1 MVMERLSFGSILM
14 VDQPDTNE
22 NLDGIPPSRGIE
34 EVRDVALRQID
45 LLLASV
51 AESKRHVLEMTQR
64 IAESKRRDWE
74 TWAGAVLP
82 KMLASKD
89 ASVCYLHHENPCLR
103 KAAIALLLDH
113 WCCVPEFASTL
124 RRLAVEDPDPTVQE
138 MSLIVMGSSSSGLRS
153 PSLARF
159 FSRIVLDERMASKVR
174 LCAYNL
180 LFQIDGLP
188 SSSWPTIRALRGQ
201 FVFPDDVDW
210 AFVNRSCHSLSGN
223 DE

>member
-1 MVMERLSFGSILM
+1 MA
-14 VDQPDTNE
+14 DQPDTKE
-22 NLDGIPPSRGIE
+22 NLDGIPPSRGVE

-51 AESKRHVLEMTQR
+51 AESKQRILEMTQR
-64 IAESKRRDWE
+64 IGESKRRDWE
-74 TWAGAVLP
+74 TWAGAILP
-82 KMLASKD
+82 EMLVSKD
-89 ASVCYLHHENPCLR
+89 ASVCYLHHDNPCLR
-103 KAAIALLLDH
+103 KVAIALLLDH

-124 RRLAVEDPDPTVQE
+124 RQLAVEDADPTVQE
-138 MSLIVMGSSSSGLRS
+138 MALIVMGSSSSGLRS

-159 FSRIVLDERMASKVR
+159 FSRIVLDERMASNVR

-180 LFQIDGLP
+180 LFQIEGLP

-201 FVFPDDVDW
+201 FVFPSDVDW
-210 AFVNRSCHSLSGN
+210 AFVNRSCHSLSGK